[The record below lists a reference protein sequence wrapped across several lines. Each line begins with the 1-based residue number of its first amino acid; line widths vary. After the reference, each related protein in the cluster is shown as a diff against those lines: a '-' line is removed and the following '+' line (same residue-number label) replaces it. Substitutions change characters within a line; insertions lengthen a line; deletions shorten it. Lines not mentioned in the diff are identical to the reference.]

1 MASVGVVNTK
11 LMKWFVGST
20 AITCQTDGT
29 LSITNDTRDTTCKD
43 SGQWKELLYAQTG
56 WEMSGTAL
64 GSYDGTMSLHQL
76 VVLALAQTVS
86 TVSFKTAVS
95 GDDIYTGT
103 VIWTKMDIASAG
115 TNQNVTI
122 SYTGMGTGALTQTS

>member
-1 MASVGVVNTK
+1 MATTGVVNTK
-11 LMKWFVGST
+11 LLKIYVGAT

-29 LSITNDTRDTTCKD
+29 LSMSSDTRDTTCKD
-43 SGQWKELLYAQTG
+43 SGQWKEALYGQTG
-56 WEMSGTAL
+56 WEISGTAL

-76 VVLALAQTVS
+76 TGLIIAQTVS

-95 GDDIYTGT
+95 GDDILTGT

-115 TNQNVTI
+115 TNQNVNI
-122 SYTGMGTGALTQTS
+122 SYTGMGTGALVQSS

>member
-1 MASVGVVNTK
+1 MATTGVVNTK
-11 LMKWFVGST
+11 LLKIYVGAT

-29 LSITNDTRDTTCKD
+29 LSLSSDTRDTTCKD
-43 SGQWKELLYAQTG
+43 SGQWKEALYGQTG
-56 WEMSGTAL
+56 WEISGTAL

-76 VVLALAQTVS
+76 TGLIIAQTVS

-95 GDDIYTGT
+95 GDDILTGT

-115 TNQNVTI
+115 TNQNVNI
-122 SYTGMGTGALTQTS
+122 SYTGMGTGALVQSS

>member
-11 LMKWFVGST
+11 YLKIYVGST
-20 AITCQTDGT
+20 AITCQTDGS
-29 LSITNDTRDTTCKD
+29 LSITNETRDKTCKD

-56 WEMSGTAL
+56 WEISGTAN
-64 GSYDGTMSLHQL
+64 GSYDGTMSLNQL
-76 VVLALAQTVS
+76 TALAIAQTVS

-95 GDDIYTGT
+95 GDDILTGT
-103 VIWTKMDIASAG
+103 VLWTKLDIASAG

>member
-1 MASVGVVNTK
+1 MATTGVVNTK
-11 LMKWFVGST
+11 LLKIYVGST

-29 LSITNDTRDTTCKD
+29 LSLSSDTRDTTCKD
-43 SGQWKELLYAQTG
+43 SGQWKEALYGQTG
-56 WEMSGTAL
+56 WEISGTAL

-76 VVLALAQTVS
+76 TALIIAQTVS

-95 GDDIYTGT
+95 GDDILSGS

>member
-11 LMKWFVGST
+11 YLKIYVGST
-20 AITCQTDGT
+20 AITCQTDGS
-29 LSITNDTRDTTCKD
+29 LSITNETRDTTCKD

-56 WEMSGTAL
+56 WEISGTAN
-64 GSYDGTMSLHQL
+64 GSYDGTMSLNQL
-76 VVLALAQTVS
+76 TALAIAQTVS

-95 GDDIYTGT
+95 GDDILTGT
-103 VIWTKMDIASAG
+103 VLWTKLDIASAG

-122 SYTGMGTGALTQTS
+122 SIHGHGYRF

>member
-122 SYTGMGTGALTQTS
+122 SYTGMGTGVLTQTS

>member
-1 MASVGVVNTK
+1 M
-11 LMKWFVGST
+11 
-20 AITCQTDGT
+20 
-29 LSITNDTRDTTCKD
+29 
-43 SGQWKELLYAQTG
+43 YAQTA
-56 WEMSGTAL
+56 WEMSGTAH

-76 VVLALAQTVS
+76 TALALAQTVS

-95 GDDIYTGT
+95 GDDILTGT
-103 VIWTKMDIASAG
+103 VIWTKLDIASAG

>member
-1 MASVGVVNTK
+1 MATTGVVNTK
-11 LMKWFVGST
+11 LLKIYVGAS

-29 LSITNDTRDTTCKD
+29 LSISSDTRDTTCKD
-43 SGQWKELLYAQTG
+43 SGQWKEALYGQTG
-56 WEMSGTAL
+56 WEISGAAL

-76 VVLALAQTVS
+76 TALIIAQTVS

-95 GDDIYTGT
+95 GDDILTGT

-115 TNQNVTI
+115 TNQNVNI
-122 SYTGMGTGALTQTS
+122 SYTGMGTGALVQSS

>member
-1 MASVGVVNTK
+1 MATAGVVNTK
-11 LMKWFVGST
+11 LLKIYVGAT

-29 LSITNDTRDTTCKD
+29 LSMSSDTRDTTCKD
-43 SGQWKELLYAQTG
+43 SGQWKEALYGQTG
-56 WEMSGTAL
+56 WEISGTAL
-64 GSYDGTMSLHQL
+64 GSYDGTFSLNEL
-76 VVLALAQTVS
+76 TALIIAQTVS

-95 GDDIYTGT
+95 GDDILTGT

-122 SYTGMGTGALTQTS
+122 SYTGMGTGALVQSS

>member
-1 MASVGVVNTK
+1 MATTGVVNTK
-11 LMKWFVGST
+11 LLKIYVGSN

-29 LSITNDTRDTTCKD
+29 LSITSETRETTCKD
-43 SGQWKELLYAQTG
+43 SGQWKEFLYGQTQ
-56 WEMSGTAL
+56 WEISGTAL
-64 GSYDGTMSLHQL
+64 GSYDGTLSLHQL
-76 VVLALAQTVS
+76 TALIIAQTES

-95 GDDIYTGT
+95 GDDILSGT

>member
-1 MASVGVVNTK
+1 MATAGVVNTK
-11 LMKWFVGST
+11 LLKIYVGAT

-29 LSITNDTRDTTCKD
+29 LSMSSDTRDTTCKD
-43 SGQWKELLYAQTG
+43 SGQWKEALYGQTG
-56 WEMSGTAL
+56 WEISGTAL

-76 VVLALAQTVS
+76 TALIIAQTVS

-95 GDDIYTGT
+95 GDDILTGT

-122 SYTGMGTGALTQTS
+122 SYTGMGTGALVQSS

>member
-1 MASVGVVNTK
+1 MTPGVVNTK
-11 LMKWFVGST
+11 LLKIYVGAT

-29 LSITNDTRDTTCKD
+29 LSLSSDTRDTTCKD
-43 SGQWKELLYAQTG
+43 SGQWKEALYGQTG
-56 WEMSGTAL
+56 WEISGTAL

-76 VVLALAQTVS
+76 TGLIIAQTVS

-95 GDDIYTGT
+95 GDDILTGT

-115 TNQNVTI
+115 TNQNVNI
-122 SYTGMGTGALTQTS
+122 SYTGMGTGALVQSS

>member
-11 LMKWFVGST
+11 FLKIYVGST
-20 AITCQTDGT
+20 AITCQTDGS
-29 LSITNDTRDTTCKD
+29 LSITNETRDTTCKD

-56 WEMSGTAL
+56 WEISGTAN
-64 GSYDGTMSLHQL
+64 GSYDGTMSLNQL
-76 VVLALAQTVS
+76 TALAISQTVS

-95 GDDIYTGT
+95 GDDILTGT
-103 VIWTKMDIASAG
+103 VLWTKLDIASAG

>member
-1 MASVGVVNTK
+1 MATTGVVNTK
-11 LMKWFVGST
+11 LLKIYVGAT

-29 LSITNDTRDTTCKD
+29 LSLSSDTRDTTCKD
-43 SGQWKELLYAQTG
+43 SGQWKEALYGQTG
-56 WEMSGTAL
+56 WEISGTAL

-76 VVLALAQTVS
+76 TGLIIAQTVS

-95 GDDIYTGT
+95 GDDILTGT

-122 SYTGMGTGALTQTS
+122 SYTGMGTGALVQSS

>member
-1 MASVGVVNTK
+1 MATAGVVNTK
-11 LMKWFVGST
+11 LLKIYVGAT

-29 LSITNDTRDTTCKD
+29 LSLSSDTRDTTCKD
-43 SGQWKELLYAQTG
+43 SGQWKEALYGQTG
-56 WEMSGTAL
+56 WEISGTAL

-76 VVLALAQTVS
+76 TALIIAQTVS

-95 GDDIYTGT
+95 GDDILTGT

-122 SYTGMGTGALTQTS
+122 SYTGMGTGALVQSS

>member
-56 WEMSGTAL
+56 WEMSGTA
-64 GSYDGTMSLHQL
+64 
-76 VVLALAQTVS
+76 

-122 SYTGMGTGALTQTS
+122 SYTGMGTGVLTQTS

>member
-1 MASVGVVNTK
+1 MATAGVVNTK
-11 LMKWFVGST
+11 LLKIYVGAT

-29 LSITNDTRDTTCKD
+29 LSMSSDTRDTTCKD
-43 SGQWKELLYAQTG
+43 SGQWKEALYGQTG
-56 WEMSGTAL
+56 WEISGTAL

-76 VVLALAQTVS
+76 TALISAQTVS

-95 GDDIYTGT
+95 GDDILTGT
-103 VIWTKMDIASAG
+103 VIWTKLDIASAG
-115 TNQNVTI
+115 TNQNVSI

>member
-1 MASVGVVNTK
+1 MATAGVVNTK
-11 LMKWFVGST
+11 LLKIYVGAT

-29 LSITNDTRDTTCKD
+29 LSMSSDTRDTTCKD
-43 SGQWKELLYAQTG
+43 SGQWKEALYGQTG
-56 WEMSGTAL
+56 WEISGTAL

-76 VVLALAQTVS
+76 TGLIIAQTVS

-95 GDDIYTGT
+95 GDDILTGT

-115 TNQNVTI
+115 TNQNVNI
-122 SYTGMGTGALTQTS
+122 SYTGMGTGALVQSS

>member
-1 MASVGVVNTK
+1 MATAGVVNTK
-11 LMKWFVGST
+11 LLKIYVGAT

-29 LSITNDTRDTTCKD
+29 LSLSSDTRDTTCKD
-43 SGQWKELLYAQTG
+43 SGQWKEALYGQTG
-56 WEMSGTAL
+56 WEISGTAL

-76 VVLALAQTVS
+76 TGLIIAQTVS

-95 GDDIYTGT
+95 GDDILTGT

-115 TNQNVTI
+115 TNQNVNI
-122 SYTGMGTGALTQTS
+122 SYTGMGTGALVQSS

>member
-1 MASVGVVNTK
+1 MATAGVVNTK
-11 LMKWFVGST
+11 LLKIYVGAT

-29 LSITNDTRDTTCKD
+29 LSLSSDTRDTTCKD
-43 SGQWKELLYAQTG
+43 SGQWKEALYGQTG
-56 WEMSGTAL
+56 WEISGTAL

-76 VVLALAQTVS
+76 TALIIAQTVS

-95 GDDIYTGT
+95 GDDILTGT

-115 TNQNVTI
+115 TNQNVNI
-122 SYTGMGTGALTQTS
+122 SYTGMGTGALVQSS

>member
-1 MASVGVVNTK
+1 MTTGVVNTK
-11 LMKWFVGST
+11 LLKIHVGAT

-29 LSITNDTRDTTCKD
+29 LSISSDTRDTTCKD
-43 SGQWKELLYAQTG
+43 SGQWKEALYGQTG
-56 WEMSGTAL
+56 WEISGTAL
-64 GSYDGTMSLHQL
+64 GSYDGTFSLNEL
-76 VVLALAQTVS
+76 TALIIAQTVS

-95 GDDIYTGT
+95 GDDILTGT

-122 SYTGMGTGALTQTS
+122 SYTGMGTGALVQSS

>member
-1 MASVGVVNTK
+1 MATAGVVNTK
-11 LMKWFVGST
+11 LLKIYVGAT

-29 LSITNDTRDTTCKD
+29 LSMSSDTRDTTCKD
-43 SGQWKELLYAQTG
+43 SGQWKEALYGQTG
-56 WEMSGTAL
+56 WEISGTAL

-76 VVLALAQTVS
+76 TALIIAQTVS

-95 GDDIYTGT
+95 GDDILTGT

-115 TNQNVTI
+115 TNQNVNI
-122 SYTGMGTGALTQTS
+122 SYTGMGTGALVQSS